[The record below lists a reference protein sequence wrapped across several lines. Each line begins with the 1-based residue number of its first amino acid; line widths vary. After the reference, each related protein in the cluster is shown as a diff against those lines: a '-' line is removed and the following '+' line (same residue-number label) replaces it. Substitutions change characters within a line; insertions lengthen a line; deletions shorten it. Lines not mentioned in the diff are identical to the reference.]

1 MQLSDAL
8 VTTLREWGVPSVF
21 GVSGANIEHFHDS
34 IYRLGGD
41 QLKSVLAR
49 TEMGAAFMADAN
61 ARVHRT
67 LGVCCSTSGG
77 GMMNL
82 AVGVAESFN
91 DSVPVLAIVGQ
102 PPKALEGCGAF
113 QDSSGI
119 GRSVDA
125 LALWNAIT
133 KYTARIEEP
142 ADFWPSLEKAV
153 RIALSGRPG
162 PVALLIPRDINESEV
177 GEMPDS
183 IIELLKNRPTLVP
196 KFEEIVELDK
206 MVRRAK
212 KPVMIIGSGM
222 RRSSHPNTAR
232 DYAIGA
238 KIPVVT
244 TMADPCAFPNGHPL
258 YLGMVGVAGHPS
270 AHRYINEEADLIIAV
285 GTGFNIMARAPIA
298 MGLGRS
304 KVAVVNVDVEKIL
317 NALTPAL
324 TIEADAAPTFNALIA
339 RWRAEP
345 FNAPSLGNYKL
356 TRFVAELDPPSQVKS
371 KDFKKKSVLLQS
383 EALSILQHHLPKDGH
398 LIFDA
403 GNCAASAL
411 HYLTMPEGSSGTI
424 ALGMGGMGYSIPA
437 AIGAQISSKEGT
449 QTTVICGDGAFLMLG
464 LEVHTAVELGLP
476 ILFVVFNNNKHGMCV
491 TRQQLFFEGRTEAT
505 EYQGIQIKDVARG
518 LAGPDQLWSQ
528 SASNAAELEKA
539 LQDFGHQGATKPGIL
554 ELHLPLEELP
564 PFSPFLP
571 KEAKTYVVSSSEM
584 AA

>member
-1 MQLSDAL
+1 MQLSDAI
-8 VTTLREWGVPSVF
+8 VTTLRHWGIRSVF

-34 IYRLGGD
+34 IHRLGGGE
-41 QLKSVLAR
+41 LKSVMAR

-61 ARVHRT
+61 ARIHRR

-82 AVGVAESFN
+82 AVGIAESYN
-91 DSVPVLAIVGQ
+91 DSVPVLAVVGQ
-102 PPKALEGCGAF
+102 PPSVLEGCGAF

-125 LALWNAIT
+125 LGLWNAIT
-133 KYTARIEEP
+133 KYTVKINNAKT
-142 ADFWPSLEKAV
+142 FWYEFEKAV
-153 RIALSGRPG
+153 RIAISGRPG
-162 PVALLIPRDINESEV
+162 PVALLIPRDMNESEV
-177 GEMPDS
+177 GEAPAS
-183 IIELLKNRPTLVP
+183 ILQLFNNRPTVVP
-196 KFEEIVELDK
+196 KFEEILELDQLI
-206 MVRRAK
+206 RQAK

-222 RRSSHPNTAR
+222 RRTSHPNAAA
-232 DYAIGA
+232 DYALGA

-244 TMADPCAFPNGHPL
+244 TMADPTAFPNDNPL

-270 AHRYINEEADLIIAV
+270 AHQYINEEADLVIAV

-298 MGLGRS
+298 AGISRAKL
-304 KVAVVNVDVEKIL
+304 AVVNIDIEKII
-317 NALTPAL
+317 NAVTPTLA
-324 TIEADAAPTFNALIA
+324 IEADAAPVFNAMLA
-339 RWRAEP
+339 RWRAVP
-345 FNAPSLGNYKL
+345 FMAPALNNYQL
-356 TRFVAELDPPSQVKS
+356 TRFVAELDPPSAAERAKEP
-371 KDFKKKSVLLQS
+371 DAPVLLQS
-383 EALSILQHHLPKDGH
+383 EALSILQEFLPQNGH
-398 LIFDA
+398 MLFDA

-411 HYLTMPEGSSGTI
+411 HYLTMPKGSSGTI

-437 AIGAQISSKEGT
+437 AIGAQLESSLET

-505 EYQGIQIKDVARG
+505 EYNTIDIENVAKG
-518 LAGPDQLWSQ
+518 LAKPEQLWTQ
-528 SASNAAELEKA
+528 SASTGSELRKA
-539 LQDFGHQGATKPGIL
+539 LADFQNQKTKKPGVL

-571 KEAKTYVVSSSEM
+571 KEAKTYVASKQEI

>member
-1 MQLSDAL
+1 MKLSDAL
-8 VTTLREWGVPSVF
+8 VTTLQNWGVRSVF

-34 IYRLGGD
+34 IHRLGGD
-41 QLKSVLAR
+41 TLKSVLAR
-49 TEMGAAFMADAN
+49 TEMGAAFMADSN

-82 AVGVAESFN
+82 AVGIAESFN

-102 PPKALEGCGAF
+102 PPKILEGCGAF

-133 KYTARIEEP
+133 KYTARIEQP
-142 ADFWPSLEKAV
+142 SDFWPCLEKAV
-153 RIALSGRPG
+153 RLALSGRPG
-162 PVALLIPRDINESEV
+162 PVALLIPRDLNESEV
-177 GEMPDS
+177 GDVPDS
-183 IIELLKNRPTLVP
+183 ILELLNNRPTLVP
-196 KFEEIVELDK
+196 KFEDILSLDL
-206 MVRRAK
+206 MIRQAK
-212 KPVMIIGSGM
+212 NPVMIIGSGM
-222 RRSSHPNTAR
+222 RRASHPNVAR

-244 TMADPCAFPNGHPL
+244 TMADPAAFPNGHPL

-270 AHRYINEEADLIIAV
+270 AHRYLNEEADLIIAV

-298 MGLGRS
+298 MGLGRA
-304 KVAVVNVDVEKIL
+304 KVAVVNIDVEKIL
-317 NALTPAL
+317 NAITPAL
-324 TIEADAAPTFNALIA
+324 TVKADASPTFNALIA

-345 FNAPSLGNYKL
+345 FYASAVMNYKL
-356 TRFVAELDPPSQVKS
+356 TRFVAELDPPSQKKS
-371 KDFKKKSVLLQS
+371 EEYDRDSVLLQS
-383 EALSILQHHLPKDGH
+383 EALSILQSHLPANGH

-403 GNCAASAL
+403 GNCTASAL
-411 HYLTMPEGSSGTI
+411 HYLAMPKGSSATI

-437 AIGAQISSKEGT
+437 AIGAQISSSNKT

-476 ILFVVFNNNKHGMCV
+476 ILFIVFNNNKHGMCV

-518 LAGPDQLWSQ
+518 LAGSDQLWAQ
-528 SASNAAELEKA
+528 TASTGAELEKA
-539 LQDFGHQGATKPGIL
+539 LEDFRNQNFTKPGIL
-554 ELHLPLEELP
+554 ELQLPLEELP

-571 KEAKTYVVSSSEM
+571 KEAKTYEVSSCEM